1 MVLVTSLRRSL
12 TTAFPDEETEVQRSP
27 IAKSHKVSALVE
39 AFHPE
44 PLVLPRVCLWS
55 ASSQSDK
62 KKKKPIYSGL
72 RYPKSLLGEACGVE
86 LEPWPFLAGGKN
98 LANNGLLFHL
108 KM

>member
-1 MVLVTSLRRSL
+1 MVLVTSLRGSL

-44 PLVLPRVCLWS
+44 PLVLLRVCLWS

-62 KKKKPIYSGL
+62 KKKRTHLL
-72 RYPKSLLGEACGVE
+72 RSQVSKVITRGSL
-86 LEPWPFLAGGKN
+86 WS
-98 LANNGLLFHL
+98 
-108 KM
+108 

>member
-62 KKKKPIYSGL
+62 KKKRTHLL
-72 RYPKSLLGEACGVE
+72 RSQVSKVITRGSL
-86 LEPWPFLAGGKN
+86 WS
-98 LANNGLLFHL
+98 
-108 KM
+108 